1 METTILAGL
10 AFEHDEALELG
21 RALAGALAARLVLG
35 HVVSASEANPSAA
48 VAAARSWLERAARRC
63 DREATPAVL
72 AAESTAVGLRRL
84 AVRHDAQLL
93 ALGPWRGAPRGHVG
107 VGRVAERVLPT
118 APCPVGLAPQ
128 GYEARPLRTVAVA
141 YDGTP
146 ASHLAR
152 RFGHAL
158 ADAAGADLRQ
168 WTAVHQPV
176 MEIARAAAQGDVDLV
191 VCGSRGRGPLRSLL
205 LGSVSEQVASRV
217 SCPIVIVPASAR
229 RPPEPAPPTDAVAG
243 R

>member
-1 METTILAGL
+1 METAIVVGL

-21 RALAGALAARLVLG
+21 RVLAEALAARLVLG
-35 HVVSASEANPSAA
+35 HVVPASEPDPSAA
-48 VAAARSWLERAARRC
+48 VAAARGWLERVARRC
-63 DREATPAVL
+63 ERVDATTAVVV
-72 AAESTAVGLRRL
+72 AESPAVGLRRL
-84 AVRHDAQLL
+84 AVQHEARLL
-93 ALGPWRGAPRGHVG
+93 VLGPWRGAQRGRVG

-146 ASHLAR
+146 AARLAR

-158 ADAAGADLRQ
+158 ADAAGAQLRQ
-168 WTAVHQPV
+168 WTAVHEPAR
-176 MEIARAAAQGDVDLV
+176 EIARAAADEHVDLV

-205 LGSVSEQVASRV
+205 LGSVSEQLAGRV
-217 SCPIVIVPASAR
+217 SCPVVIAR
-229 RPPEPAPPTDAVAG
+229 NGT
-243 R
+243 